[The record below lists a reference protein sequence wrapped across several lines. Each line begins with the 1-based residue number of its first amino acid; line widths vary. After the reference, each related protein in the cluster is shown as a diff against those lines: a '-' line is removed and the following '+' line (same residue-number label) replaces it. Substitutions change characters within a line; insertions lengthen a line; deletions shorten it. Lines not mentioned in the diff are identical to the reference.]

1 MVFVKEHRG
10 SVLMSV
16 LEIIIGVM
24 LLVNP
29 TGFTSGI
36 IVAVGVV
43 LTALGLWN
51 IFRYFR
57 ETALEGMRNRGLALG
72 LGLMV
77 VGCFFI
83 FRSSGLIVTFPAL
96 TILYGVAILFSGLYK
111 VQVAVDMLR
120 LRVGNSVVAAI
131 SAVMTLVFA
140 CVILANPF
148 ATTGVLWMFI
158 GIVLIVEAVLDL
170 LSIFVGRGRM

>member
-36 IVAVGVV
+36 IVAVGVA

-77 VGCFFI
+77 VGCFCI
-83 FRSSGLIVTFPAL
+83 FRSSWLIVTFPAL